1 MYSEFLGKEKGFYQD
16 PYRYFGRLTGEIWR
30 AIRLVVDTGIHAKG
44 WTEAQAIDYALTNSP
59 RPEPTVRSEV
69 RRYFNRPAQATA
81 YKVGMLEIQRIRA
94 KAEEALK
101 DRFDIRDFHDQ
112 ILGSGP
118 LPMPV
123 LERKID
129 DWIAAS
135 L

>member
-1 MYSEFLGKEKGFYQD
+1 M
-16 PYRYFGRLTGEIWR
+16 
-30 AIRLVVDTGIHAKG
+30 
-44 WTEAQAIDYALTNSP
+44 
-59 RPEPTVRSEV
+59 
-69 RRYFNRPAQATA
+69 PAQATA

-94 KAEEALK
+94 KAEGALK